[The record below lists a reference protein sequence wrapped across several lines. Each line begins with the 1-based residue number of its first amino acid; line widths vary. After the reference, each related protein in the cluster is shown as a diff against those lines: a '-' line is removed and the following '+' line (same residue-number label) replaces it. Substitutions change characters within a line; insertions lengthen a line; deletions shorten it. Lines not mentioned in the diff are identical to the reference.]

1 MRISTAMMAHSV
13 QTYLGRATENMFK
26 IQEQAASGLRINR
39 PSDDPTGAQYAAVL
53 RSAQAEVVQY
63 QRNAEEGT
71 QFLKTTDAALAGI
84 VDMVRSARDS
94 ALAGAGNGAS
104 REARSAL
111 ASNIEQ
117 ISNAIVR
124 VANSDEAGRFIFG
137 GFKTVA
143 PPFAVNAGAVPPV
156 IYSGDSGIMMFQIGR
171 ASNVAVNL
179 PGDQVFN
186 MNGEA
191 NPAMPDLFST
201 LNDLKTA
208 LLAGDDVAINTAT
221 TQLDDHL
228 ARLISMR
235 GEVGSR
241 QQGMELAVNQLSAVE
256 FSLKESLS
264 KTEDA
269 DLVKVM
275 IDLQQQQNTYQA
287 TVNVAAILSRPGLW
301 ARLG

>member
-39 PSDDPTGAQYAAVL
+39 PSDDPTGAQYAANL

-63 QRNAEEGT
+63 QKNVDEGMH
-71 QFLKTTDAALAGI
+71 FLKATDSTLAGI
-84 VDMVRSARDS
+84 VNMVRSARDI
-94 ALAGAGNGAS
+94 AIAGAGNGAAS
-104 REARSAL
+104 EMRSAL
-111 ASNIEQ
+111 ASNVDQ
-117 ISNAIVR
+117 ILNSVVR
-124 VANSDEAGRFIFG
+124 AANSDEAGRFIFG
-137 GFKTVA
+137 GFKTVT
-143 PPFAVNAGAVPPV
+143 PPFAADPGNTPPV

-208 LLAGDDVAINTAT
+208 LLAGDDAGINAAIA
-221 TQLDDHL
+221 QLDDHL
-228 ARLISMR
+228 SRLISMR
-235 GEVGSR
+235 GEIGSR
-241 QQGMELAVNQLSAVE
+241 QQSMELAANQLASVE

-275 IDLQQQQNTYQA
+275 MDLQQQQNTYQA
-287 TVNVAAILSRPGLW
+287 TVNVAAMLSRPGLW
-301 ARLG
+301 DRLT